1 MTWKTTTMPSYYYT
15 HTKQNHRF
23 KVLNPYIK
31 FYIKLDQ
38 AAFKKKMQIIVKM
51 LFPPF
56 NHKIRSPLN
65 SHSLLG

>member
-1 MTWKTTTMPSYYYT
+1 MTWKTTTMPSSYYT

-38 AAFKKKMQIIVKM
+38 AAFKKKCK
-51 LFPPF
+51 
-56 NHKIRSPLN
+56 
-65 SHSLLG
+65 